1 MKSNRILLIGVVLS
15 LLAVMSVAAI
25 FAQESTPEATS
36 EPGEATE
43 MMSSFADNRINGD
56 VFLGGLAIFCEDE
69 FGATDGNTFQNGGIT
84 VWGPDGQ
91 KYIELT
97 AAQLRGDEEIS
108 QPPPTPDP
116 LVTPMPEATMD
127 ASATAEPLMQPV
139 LLARASTVN
148 GPVWLFRLNNEDT
161 FALQGYD
168 NTGKF
173 YTYVWQSCSLG
184 TLDLGAAPFDST
196 VVMPVMEMTSEM
208 TAEPTSAPTTAPE
221 PTEEVTEAA

>member
-1 MKSNRILLIGVVLS
+1 MKSNRIILIGVVLS
-15 LLAVMSVAAI
+15 LLAVMSAAVI
-25 FAQESTPEATS
+25 MAQESTPEATS
-36 EPGEATE
+36 EPSES
-43 MMSSFADNRINGD
+43 SSFSDNRINGD

-69 FGATDGNTFQNGGIT
+69 NGATDGNTFQNGAIT

-116 LVTPMPEATMD
+116 LVTPVPEATLD
-127 ASATAEPLMQPV
+127 PEATPEPLTEPV
-139 LLARASTVN
+139 LLAQADTIN
-148 GPVWLFRLNNEDT
+148 GPIWFFRVGNDDT

-173 YTYVWQSCSLG
+173 FTYSWQSCGLG
-184 TLDLGAAPFDST
+184 TLDPNAPPFVASDDAP
-196 VVMPVMEMTSEM
+196 VVEVTE
-208 TAEPTSAPTTAPE
+208 APTTAPE

>member
-1 MKSNRILLIGVVLS
+1 MKAKRILLIGMALS
-15 LLAVMSVAAI
+15 LLAVMSAAAI
-25 FAQESTPEATS
+25 LAQESTPEATS
-36 EPGEATE
+36 EPGEGTE
-43 MMSSFADNRINGD
+43 MPSSFSDNRINGD
-56 VFLGGLAIFCEDE
+56 VFLGGLALFCEDE

-97 AAQLRGDEEIS
+97 AAQLRGDMEIS

-127 ASATAEPLMQPV
+127 VSATMVPMMQPV

-148 GPVWLFRLNNEDT
+148 GPIWLFRLSNDDT

-173 YTYVWQSCSLG
+173 YTYVWQDCGLG
-184 TLDLGAAPFDST
+184 TLDLSAAPFDSS
-196 VVMPVMEMTSEM
+196 VEMPMMDVTSEM

-221 PTEEVTEAA
+221 PTEEVTETP

>member
-1 MKSNRILLIGVVLS
+1 MKTNRIILVGVVLA
-15 LLAVMSVAAI
+15 LLAIMSVAAI
-25 FAQESTPEATS
+25 LAQESTPEATS
-36 EPGEATE
+36 EPSGS
-43 MMSSFADNRINGD
+43 SSFSDNRINGD
-56 VFLGGLAIFCEDE
+56 VFLGGLAIFCVDE

-116 LVTPMPEATMD
+116 LVTPMPEATVD
-127 ASATAEPLMQPV
+127 ASATVEPLARPV
-139 LLARASTVN
+139 LLTQAITAN
-148 GPVWLFRLNNEDT
+148 GPIWLFRVSNDDT

-173 YTYVWQSCSLG
+173 YTYTWQSCGLG
-184 TLDLGAAPFDST
+184 TLDPNTAPFDALIE
-196 VVMPVMEMTSEM
+196 MPMVEVTSEA
-208 TAEPTSAPTTAPE
+208 TEAPTSAPE
-221 PTEEVTEAA
+221 PTEEATEAA